1 MGEFLVAREGLGFLI
16 IYGGQIAQLDMVMMS
31 IVILS
36 VIAFIMYEIVAII
49 ENKLIKKDDV
59 YN

>member
-1 MGEFLVAREGLGFLI
+1 
-16 IYGGQIAQLDMVMMS
+16 MS

-59 YN
+59 